1 MIEAHNKIEELKQI
15 LTPNTSESFEMQ
27 DYSFSPIQSHTYTM
41 NNSSDITNPFQGVSV
56 IGAISNL
63 SSKDEFPDV
72 SLEPD

>member
-1 MIEAHNKIEELKQI
+1 
-15 LTPNTSESFEMQ
+15 
-27 DYSFSPIQSHTYTM
+27 M